1 VRLSNNIKYVRKT
14 QEKKKKK
21 PGILPIYGRNNLDKY
36 EGGVKFSLYWA
47 ELKMDSAR

>member
-1 VRLSNNIKYVRKT
+1 MLEKPKK
-14 QEKKKKK
+14 KKKKK